1 MRPCL
6 LFFVVLLSAMT
17 GCGGD
22 RHLPSLN
29 PPEYDPKRMSPLPAT
44 ASPQVT
50 LPAHSSRP
58 AEYERLR
65 STLDSLEAAGA
76 NGAGTKRPFDQQTL
90 LPFQG
95 LTNPCEVLATLLTGL
110 GSAQLFAGQEGA
122 ALRKALGSEADGIA
136 RRMDEQL
143 ADGLKQSFGASAA
156 DCRVAR
162 RPPASGPLTR
172 PAEPARLRLARTVPD
187 HRPLFAQAT
196 IPAEPQEDYLV
207 EDPPMRKEAAP
218 PGWVGWKT
226 TDSMTRVGN
235 RPQTQGIYESYEM
248 MIAPKA
254 RQCPHLEGPDR
265 EGTVDGTF
273 EWSFVMYRRA
283 AEQTIL
289 YRQQV
294 IAQLKGKVTDEAQVD
309 HVDFDVAVT
318 LQHIGTELAASSRSY
333 RTEGQFRIDQRVMGL
348 PQDLRI
354 ITVSGFSEGEAEAR
368 DARLIAGLAAL
379 VSSFSGPEYYNAQQY
394 WNHPNT
400 CVELLFAPATNTQQF
415 ADGKSYEVKTELRTK
430 KEHTVVP
437 AKFRETRERPR
448 EGNGTVSPREQESQG
463 ATPVV
468 FTYTAPSSRVR
479 HSGFRVRAVSR
490 AGVAEAK
497 DGEWELAEG
506 LLLEFTSH
514 IVQGPLNLDVPGI
527 GRQLSANGFDARVQA
542 TVPLQQMENRG
553 WVGEGPMQ
561 FETRTTTQPAQCELR
576 IQGAGT
582 TTFAVKGGIID
593 LDPASFSVTL
603 VVLPSPTGE
612 VAETHCS
619 SGQTPEKLKELF
631 ASQGVQGG
639 EAHHTTKG
647 GGWSAAFNVTRF
659 TTFNRAKGGYEI
671 GGWTPVHDG
680 GVVARKILRID
691 CSLSPLQPCRE
702 VTEFTLKAAP

>member
-1 MRPCL
+1 MRRCL
-6 LFFVVLLSAMT
+6 LFVVVLLSALT
-17 GCGGD
+17 GCGSD

-29 PPEYDPKRMSPLPAT
+29 PPEYDPKRIAPLPAT
-44 ASPQVT
+44 PSLQVAP
-50 LPAHSSRP
+50 PAQPARP
-58 AEYERLR
+58 AEFERLR
-65 STLDSLEAAGA
+65 SKLDSLQAAAGA
-76 NGAGTKRPFDQQTL
+76 KGAGTQLAFDPQTL

-95 LTNPCEVLATLLTGL
+95 LTKPCEVLASLLAGL
-110 GSAQLFAGQEGA
+110 GSAQLFAGAEGA
-122 ALRKALGSEADGIA
+122 ALKQAFGLEAEGIA

-143 ADGLKQSFGASAA
+143 AHGLKQSFGAGAA
-156 DCRVAR
+156 GCRLA
-162 RPPASGPLTR
+162 RPPASLPPAR
-172 PAEPARLRLARTVPD
+172 PAHQARLLSAHPRSDYRLV
-187 HRPLFAQAT
+187 FAQAT
-196 IPAEPQEDYLV
+196 MPAEPQQDYLV
-207 EDPPMRKEAAP
+207 DDPPMRKEAAP
-218 PGWVGWKT
+218 TGWVGWKT
-226 TDSMTRVGN
+226 TDSMTRIGN
-235 RPQTQGIYESYEM
+235 RPQTQGNYESYEM
-248 MIAPKA
+248 VIAPKA

-273 EWSFVMYRRA
+273 EWSFVMYRRT

-294 IAQLKGKVTDEAQVD
+294 IAHLKGKVTDEAQVD
-309 HVDFDVAVT
+309 HVDFDVTVA

-394 WNHPNT
+394 WTHPNT
-400 CVELLFAPATNTQQF
+400 CVELLFTPATNTQQF
-415 ADGKSYEVKTELRTK
+415 AAGKSYEVKTELRTK
-430 KEHTVVP
+430 KAHTVVP
-437 AKFRETRERPR
+437 AKFKEARERPR

-463 ATPVV
+463 ATPAM

-479 HSGFRVRAVSR
+479 HSGFRLRAVSR

-506 LLLEFTSH
+506 FVLEFTSH
-514 IVQGPLNLDVPGI
+514 IVQGPMNLDIPGI
-527 GRQLSANGFDARVQA
+527 GRQLSANGFDAHVRA
-542 TVPLQQMENRG
+542 TVPLQHREDRG
-553 WVGEGPMQ
+553 WSGEGPMQ
-561 FETRTTTQPAQCELR
+561 FDTRTTTQPAQCEFR
-576 IQGAGT
+576 VQGAGT
-582 TTFAVKGGIID
+582 TMFSVKGGAIN
-593 LDPASFSVTL
+593 LDPASFSVNL
-603 VVLPSPTGE
+603 VILPSPTGE
-612 VAETHCS
+612 VVETHCS
-619 SGQTPEKLKELF
+619 SGQTPDKLKELL

-639 EAHHTTKG
+639 EAHQTTKG

-659 TTFNRAKGGYEI
+659 TTFNRAQGGYEI
-671 GGWTPVHDG
+671 GGWTPVNEG

-702 VTEFTLKAAP
+702 VTELTLKAAP